1 MIEIDLA
8 EPFEKIWATVLAL
21 PPGCGGADTDRL
33 ANKAE
38 LKHAVRS
45 LYEAA
50 NGRHVETNMGL
61 VAIAPPA
68 FEFLKATPFRVGTQ
82 SDLLIEAAARLITGP
97 RTSDF
102 RAEMAEA
109 LVNDKS
115 GAKQS
120 IHFRPTHRAR
130 TSLVLNAG

>member
-8 EPFEKIWATVLAL
+8 EPFEKIWATVLTL
-21 PPGCGGADTDRL
+21 PPGCGDAVADL

-38 LKHAVRS
+38 LKHAIRG

-50 NGRHVETNMGL
+50 NGRHVETNVGL

-68 FEFLKATPFRVGTQ
+68 FEFLKAKPFRIGTQ
-82 SDLLIEAAARLITGP
+82 TDLLIEAAARLIAGP
-97 RTSDF
+97 ITADF
-102 RAEMAEA
+102 RGEMAEA
-109 LVNDKS
+109 LNDKS
-115 GAKQS
+115 GDKAS
-120 IHFRPTHRAR
+120 IHYRPTHRAR